1 MRYFLRH
8 PLVTEKNTVLASRGQ
23 YVFLV
28 DREANAPQVRMAIK
42 ARYRVDAVRVNFVNV
57 KAKMRRL
64 GRSVGTKPGYKKAIV
79 WLKEGQKLD
88 IMPH

>member
-1 MRYFLRH
+1 MRYILRH

-28 DREANAPQVRMAIK
+28 DRAANTSLVRAAIK
-42 ARYRVDAVRVNFVNV
+42 MRYGVDAIRVNFLNV

-64 GRSVGTKPGYKKAIV
+64 GRSTGTKPGYKKAIIR
-79 WLKEGQKLD
+79 LKKGQKLD
-88 IMPH
+88 VMPH